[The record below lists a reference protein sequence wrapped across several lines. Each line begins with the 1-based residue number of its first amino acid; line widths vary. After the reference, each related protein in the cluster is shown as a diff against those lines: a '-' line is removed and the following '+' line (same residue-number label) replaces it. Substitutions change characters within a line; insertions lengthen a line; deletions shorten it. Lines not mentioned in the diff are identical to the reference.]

1 MQTELLSLSKAFNE
15 YLYRIPDYQRGYS
28 WGPKQLKD
36 FWNDLDQLSFGQK
49 HYTGVLTLESVSP
62 SIYKTWEDD
71 LWIIE
76 SKNFKPYFVVD
87 GQQRLTTAIILIQSI
102 LDHTPEGQTLNYDS
116 VEEVRKRFI
125 FQTRDGGV
133 SRSYVFGYEKDNPS
147 YEFLKTKIFKE
158 QSNNH
163 ELSEDTIYTSN
174 LQAARAF
181 FDEKLDLMTPSE
193 LELIYTKVS
202 QNILFNVFTISED
215 IDVFV
220 TFETMN
226 NRGKPLSHLELLKN
240 RLIYLSTKFNE
251 DDLERRHDRS
261 RLRKTINEC
270 WKSAYHYIGRNPERR
285 LIDDKFL
292 LLQFILYFNKNLP
305 KSDYAVATG
314 SLGLYAYQHGDR
326 YKDYL
331 LENIFNVRN
340 LYALENNELNLNDSP
355 KTEEEEIEMVA
366 EGDLESGKIELSVEK
381 IHEYALD
388 IKKTVKI
395 YYETQDPKNGNFSD
409 EEKIILER
417 IRRFASYESSIL
429 VVALYKV
436 KNQENERVK
445 FLETLER
452 ILFFKTI
459 TGWFFRD
466 IDLIEEAARYVAG
479 DKTLASIA
487 NKLHDSCESFVKSK
501 DFIDSLKDFGKGSG
515 YYGWKSVRF
524 FLFEYEQELLAASKT
539 HRSKLK
545 WDEFAK
551 EKFES
556 DYVTIEHIYPQK
568 SSKTQW
574 DINFKG
580 YTIKQRNTLK
590 NSIGNLVPL
599 SKQKNSSLGNKSFEE
614 KKGSREKKSGY
625 LYGCYSEIEVA
636 QEDEWNANKITER
649 GVKLLTF
656 MERRW
661 KFKLGNEEKKIELL
675 GLDFVADIEKKRTQ
689 T

>member
-36 FWNDLDQLSFGQK
+36 FWNDLGQLGFGQK
-49 HYTGVLTLESVSP
+49 HYTGVLTLEAVSP
-62 SIYKTWEDD
+62 AIYKIWEDD

-102 LDHTPEGQTLNYDS
+102 LDHTPEGKTLNYDT
-116 VEEVRKRFI
+116 VDEVRKRFI
-125 FQTRDGGV
+125 FQTRDGGI

-163 ELSEDTIYTSN
+163 ELPEDTIYTYN
-174 LQAARAF
+174 LQAARDF
-181 FDEKLDLMTPSE
+181 FDEKLSAMSFAE
-193 LELIYTKVS
+193 LEEVYTKVS
-202 QNILFNVFTISED
+202 QNMLFNVFTISED

-240 RLIYLSTKFNE
+240 RLIYLSTKFNTE
-251 DDLERRHDRS
+251 DLDSKHDRS

-270 WKSAYHYIGRNPERR
+270 WKSAYHYIGRNPKRR
-285 LIDDKFL
+285 LVDDQFL
-292 LLQFILYFNKNLP
+292 LLQFILYFNVNLP
-305 KSDYAVATG
+305 KSDYAEASN
-314 SLGLYAYQHGDR
+314 SLGLYAYRHNDG

-331 LENIFNVRN
+331 LESVFNVRN
-340 LYALENNELNLNDSP
+340 LYGNEANKSECSDSC
-355 KTEEEEIEMVA
+355 TESDEIDIDSDTVFN
-366 EGDLESGKIELSVEK
+366 KVNIELSAEK

-388 IKKTVKI
+388 IKKTVQI
-395 YYETQDPKNGNFSD
+395 YYQTQDPGNGKFSSH
-409 EEKIILER
+409 EKVLLER
-417 IRRFASYESSIL
+417 IRRFSVYDASVM
-429 VVALYKV
+429 VVSLYKS
-436 KNQENERVK
+436 KNSLQERVN

-452 ILFFKTI
+452 ILFFKSFS
-459 TGWFFRD
+459 GWFFRD
-466 IDLIEEAARYVAG
+466 IDFLEDAARYIAG
-479 DKTLASIA
+479 KKTLAAIGNSM
-487 NKLHDSCESFVKSK
+487 HDICEKFIKSK
-501 DFIDSLKDFGKGSG
+501 DFLDALKKFGKNSG
-515 YYGWKSVRF
+515 YYGWGAVRY
-524 FLFEYEQELLAASKT
+524 FLFEYEQELFAASRSN
-539 HRSKLK
+539 RSKLD
-545 WDEFAK
+545 WEEFSK

-574 DINFKG
+574 DARFKC
-580 YTIKQRNTLK
+580 YSVKERNVLK

-599 SKQKNSSLGNKSFEE
+599 SRQKNSALGNRSFDE
-614 KKGSREKKSGY
+614 KKGSKAKKAGY

-636 QEDEWNANKITER
+636 QESEWTAHHIVER
-649 GVKLLTF
+649 GIRLLSF

-661 KFKLGNEEKKIELL
+661 KLDLGDDAKKIQIL
-675 GLDFVADIEKKRTQ
+675 GLGFVNTESVNIT
-689 T
+689 